1 MAIFLKSGDIAVMS
15 KESRLSY
22 HAVPKI
28 MKTDV
33 AWLNEPTENTESCC
47 SSHQTD
53 ENADEMD
60 ASVPKRR
67 RLTVS
72 TSEYCDSFAED
83 IWDLVVDQTQWK
95 PYADYINDCR
105 ININV
110 RQVLD
115 AGENT
120 L

>member
-1 MAIFLKSGDIAVMS
+1 
-15 KESRLSY
+15 
-22 HAVPKI
+22 

-33 AWLNEPTENTESCC
+33 AWLNEPTDNTESCC
-47 SSHQTD
+47 SSDHTD
-53 ENADEMD
+53 KNADT
-60 ASVPKRR
+60 SVAKRR

-72 TSEYCDSFAED
+72 TSKYCDSFVDD
-83 IWDLVVDQTQWK
+83 IWEFVVEQAQWK